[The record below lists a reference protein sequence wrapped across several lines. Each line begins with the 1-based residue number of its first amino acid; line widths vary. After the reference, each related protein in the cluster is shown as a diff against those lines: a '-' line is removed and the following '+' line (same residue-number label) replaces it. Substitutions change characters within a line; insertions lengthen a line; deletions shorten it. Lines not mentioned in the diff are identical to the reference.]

1 MYDLQKEYDQFGP
14 WLVEIKSAQDIPPQ
28 FEDQSGLLDDA
39 LFAFKT
45 PVHQERRNLKPG
57 MLLYSQIVI
66 IQNEFIIHLSIKGE
80 KIHAN
85 KMWFKDVLLLTHGG
99 DLLDN
104 YIGLQSNQ
112 GEMIIRYN
120 LVSQDI
126 ASRAIQ
132 VLRHHIATR
141 EKAPFTAETAN
152 DALKDSDLY
161 SYFSGTEHCIDP
173 IVILAGQKEMKLTE
187 KKRSGLLDLQYSFT
201 EYHLLD
207 SMVMCDGVDL
217 IIANR
222 GKSII
227 DVKDANYKFGHTF
240 IRLNAIQDVRI
251 EPNLNFPELNN
262 VVFKIDLCEFTL
274 AVDKH
279 FTLTPISTVLDSIQQ
294 VEDA

>member
-1 MYDLQKEYDQFGP
+1 MYDLKKEYDQFGP

-28 FEDQSGLLDDA
+28 FEEQSGLLESA

-66 IQNEFIIHLSIKGE
+66 IQDEFILHLSIKDE

-132 VLRHHIATR
+132 VLRHHIAPR
-141 EKAPFTAETAN
+141 ESVPFTTEATN
-152 DALKDSDLY
+152 HALKDSELY
-161 SYFSGTEHCIDP
+161 SYFSGTEHSIDP
-173 IVILAGQKEMKLTE
+173 VVILASQNEMKLTE
-187 KKRSGLLDLQYSFT
+187 KKRSGLLDLQHSFT

-207 SMVMCDGVDL
+207 SLVMCDGVDL

-222 GKSII
+222 GKNII
-227 DVKDANYKFGHTF
+227 DVKDSNYKFGHTF
-240 IRLNAIQDVRI
+240 IRLNAIQNVRI
-251 EPNLNFPELNN
+251 EPNSTFPELNN

-279 FTLTPISTVLDSIQQ
+279 FSLAPISAVIDSMQS
-294 VEDA
+294 VESA